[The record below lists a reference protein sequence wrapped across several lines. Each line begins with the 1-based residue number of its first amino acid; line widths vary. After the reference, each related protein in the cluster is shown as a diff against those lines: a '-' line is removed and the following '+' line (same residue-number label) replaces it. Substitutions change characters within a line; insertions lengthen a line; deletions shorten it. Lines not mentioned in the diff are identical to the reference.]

1 MKRRSLLLSTATMG
15 ATYIVGLSPKARSE
29 TLADD
34 RAYWIALLTRVANPV
49 LQALSKRE
57 LKKTMPVEAPHGNAE
72 DRRQFTY
79 LVAGR
84 VLRASTRDRRIVQPE
99 AATCALLRGF
109 HWVCP
114 RPTLSGP
121 LDPPRGRQRRLGT
134 ENPLRPTLRWG
145 RPISWARAKV
155 SVP

>member
-1 MKRRSLLLSTATMG
+1 MG

-84 VLRASTRDRRIVQPE
+84 VLRASTRDRRIVHLNRKLLPVLCCVASIGFALDRPFLGRWIRPVDVKE
-99 AATCALLRGF
+99 GLERRIHCARRCDG
-109 HWVCP
+109 
-114 RPTLSGP
+114 GDP
-121 LDPPRGRQRRLGT
+121 LAGQGQR
-134 ENPLRPTLRWG
+134 
-145 RPISWARAKV
+145 
-155 SVP
+155 